1 MLHPVVVIWTI
12 SIFLLIGVFY
22 DMDRIVLSFCPP
34 LFMAKV
40 AFDDVLSVSD
50 GASRLVS
57 RTIVAC
63 QCIVSRSLAYLCGDV
78 REHSTAMGS

>member
-1 MLHPVVVIWTI
+1 
-12 SIFLLIGVFY
+12 
-22 DMDRIVLSFCPP
+22 
-34 LFMAKV
+34 MAKV

>member
-1 MLHPVVVIWTI
+1 
-12 SIFLLIGVFY
+12 VFY

-40 AFDDVLSVSD
+40 AFDDVLSVRD
-50 GASRLVS
+50 GASRIVY

-63 QCIVSRSLAYLCGDV
+63 QCIASRSLAYLCGDV
-78 REHSTAMGS
+78 RGRSTAWGS